1 MVVVFCSLLTIWS
14 SRFATH
20 VESATALPAVLN
32 IDPSYIALR
41 LSTYLSPFYTI
52 YLLLLFP
59 FCSPCLSVCLS
70 SPPLILSPCS
80 LILLFL
86 ALLVSRFRSSCPSPL
101 LLCSLALLSLYLL
114 RRAPL
119 PALVCPSHLLLTPLH
134 PRSHRFIPLFL
145 LLPLSALSLRN
156 LFPPLSRR
164 LSAFRRS
171 IA

>member
-52 YLLLLFP
+52 YLLLLLP

-119 PALVCPSHLLLTPLH
+119 CSPCSCVSLPSPSYSS
-134 PRSHRFIPLFL
+134 P
-145 LLPLSALSLRN
+145 
-156 LFPPLSRR
+156 PPLSSFHPSVSPLAASR
-164 LSAFRRS
+164 AFP
-171 IA
+171 A